1 LLIRSPVAYICKK
14 SRAEFSAYHR
24 AT

>member
-1 LLIRSPVAYICKK
+1 VIRSPVANMWKK
-14 SRAEFSAYHR
+14 SRANFSAYHR